1 MDRKQQ
7 FDQLVSLRRELEEK
21 ANSYWQSYSD
31 YTTWQFWLILAFILV
46 PLVVLYFRIDR
57 RKIFLLGFF
66 GYSIHVIAAY
76 VDALGVRKSWWDYPY
91 IAIPQLPASIS
102 IDGALVPVYFIL
114 LYQWCLSH
122 KKNYWLYGTLSA
134 LGFTFI
140 FKPILI
146 WLDLFELYT
155 NWFVLLAAYLFVTY
169 VAKLITNV
177 FIMMSTKSVELP
189 SNED

>member
-1 MDRKQQ
+1 MDRQQQ
-7 FDQLVSLRRELEEK
+7 FDQIVLLRRELEEK
-21 ANSYWQSYSD
+21 ANHYWQSYSD
-31 YTTWQFWLILAFILV
+31 YTTWQFWLILAFIFV
-46 PLVVLYFRIDR
+46 PLIILYFRIDR
-57 RKIFLLGFF
+57 RNIFLLGFF
-66 GYSIHVIAAY
+66 GYSVHVIAAY

-134 LGFTFI
+134 VGFTFI

-155 NWFVLLAAYLFVTY
+155 NWYVLLAAYLFVIY
-169 VAKLITNV
+169 VAKVITDI
-177 FIMMSTKSVELP
+177 FIKMSKQSRET
-189 SNED
+189 